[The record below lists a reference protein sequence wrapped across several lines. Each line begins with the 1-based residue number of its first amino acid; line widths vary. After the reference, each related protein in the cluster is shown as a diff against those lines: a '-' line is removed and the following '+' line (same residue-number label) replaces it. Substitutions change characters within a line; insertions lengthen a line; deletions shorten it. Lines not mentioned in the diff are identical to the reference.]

1 MVIDQISLCIR
12 SVNLSNGLT
21 LHYYFK
27 FIATQF
33 AIPEPLI
40 MVCLDPGILS
50 RAFFV
55 HLQFYLFCMGKIVN
69 GRRIVCGRLPGSRY
83 K

>member
-1 MVIDQISLCIR
+1 MVIVPISLCIR

-27 FIATQF
+27 FTVNQF

-40 MVCLDPGILS
+40 MVCLDLGSLS
-50 RAFFV
+50 RASFV

-69 GRRIVCGRLPGSRY
+69 GQRIVCGRLPGSRY
-83 K
+83 